1 MGGHSGAGR
10 VLTPGLAAVIVTGAL
25 TYLAMGMTTLTL
37 PYRVTALGGGN
48 LAVGAVVGSMF
59 ASAVLARPFVGRM
72 GARVSRRWLVLGGAG
87 LDAVCFTLYG
97 QVPTVWGLASVRL
110 LNGVGE
116 AMFYTGSATLVT
128 DLVPASRRTQAV
140 SYYSVSVY
148 LGTGLGPSIAVAII
162 HQAGQSWAFACA
174 GLTAALAALLATR
187 LPSPAIDARPGQ
199 RLPWVSRR
207 AVLPGG
213 VLAFG
218 TAGVVAFSAYM
229 ALYARHLHMGGVQY
243 VFLTYSGVIVL
254 VRLLGRI
261 HLLSPMTVARA
272 ATTAIVTGLCV
283 VALVPAEPAIYI
295 GTAVFASGI
304 ALQFPA
310 LMGLALRGAPD
321 YERASVVGTY
331 TAFMDLSQGVS
342 GFILGA
348 ATAVAGYRAAFGAS
362 AVLALTGLSMLLLVT
377 RRAGVTLRPALETA
391 ATPADPAAAD

>member
-1 MGGHSGAGR
+1 MSGQSETGR

-25 TYLAMGMTTLTL
+25 TYLAMGMTSLTL

-97 QVPTVWGLASVRL
+97 QVPAVWGLVGVRL
-110 LNGVGE
+110 LNGIGE

-148 LGTGLGPSIAVAII
+148 LGTGLGPSIAVAVI
-162 HQAGQSWAFACA
+162 HQASQSWAFACA
-174 GLTAALAALLATR
+174 GMTAALAALLATR
-187 LPSPAIDARPGQ
+187 LPSPAIDATPGQ

-207 AVLPGG
+207 AVLPGS

-254 VRLLGRI
+254 VRLFGRI

-283 VALVPAEPAIYI
+283 VALVPAAPAIYI

-391 ATPADPAAAD
+391 ATPADPAAVD